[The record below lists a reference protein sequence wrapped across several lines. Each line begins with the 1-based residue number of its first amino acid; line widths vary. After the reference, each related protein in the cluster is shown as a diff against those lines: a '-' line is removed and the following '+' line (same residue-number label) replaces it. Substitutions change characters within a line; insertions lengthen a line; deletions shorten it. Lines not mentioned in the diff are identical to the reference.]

1 MSLASGREKRV
12 TAGNRLDR
20 MLAEEADDDDFYK
33 TTYGGFSEE
42 VDDNEYESEAS
53 GNETSSDSD
62 ISASEDDEPES
73 DNEDEGPKRKR
84 RVVTKAYKEPP
95 KKVAPSKPK
104 VTSKSREKTT
114 SEKKTPQKMDI
125 DPREENLSS
134 SLRKSSRRS
143 TIQRV
148 TEFKSRIKEREE
160 RAKKMKEQISK
171 KNMPEVRRLT
181 QEELL
186 KEAKKT
192 EIENIASLK
201 AYQLLEES
209 RKKQKFTKQVY
220 KGPTI
225 KYRSMSMPFVQE
237 IAPETNSHD
246 IVVDNDSMSR
256 TRSSTEQKKCS
267 RNFITFSDVNTYNEY
282 FTHKKMRSHGKQICP
297 VTRLPAKYLDP
308 ITNIPYATIQAF
320 KLIRETYVPDHT
332 EALLEYRKTIKHYP
346 QPKAS

>member
-1 MSLASGREKRV
+1 MSLVGGREKRV
-12 TAGNRLDR
+12 TAGNRLHR
-20 MLAEEADDDDFYK
+20 MLAEEADEDDFYK

-53 GNETSSDSD
+53 GKESSSDSD
-62 ISASEDDEPES
+62 ISESEDDEPES
-73 DNEDEGPKRKR
+73 NDEDEGPKRKK
-84 RVVTKAYKEPP
+84 RVVTKAYKEPV
-95 KKVAPSKPK
+95 KKPSKPK
-104 VTSKSREKTT
+104 SSSKPHQEKTIV
-114 SEKKTPQKMDI
+114 EKKSSQRI
-125 DPREENLSS
+125 DTDASKQSLSS

-160 RAKKMKEQISK
+160 KAKKMKEQVSK
-171 KNMPEVRRLT
+171 KNAPEVRRLT

-201 AYQLLEES
+201 AYQLLEAS

-225 KYRSMSMPFVQE
+225 KYRSMSMPLVEE
-237 IAPETNSHD
+237 IKDSNSTD
-246 IVVDNDSMSR
+246 VVVDKDDNNVKVPP
-256 TRSSTEQKKCS
+256 EKKKFS
-267 RNFITFSDVNTYNEY
+267 RNFITFSDSKTFDEY
-282 FTHKKMRSHGKQICP
+282 FPKKKSRSHGKQICP

-320 KLIRETYVPDHT
+320 KVIRETYVPEHT
-332 EALLEYRKTIKHYP
+332 EDLLDYRKAIKSYP
-346 QPKAS
+346 QPVKASQ